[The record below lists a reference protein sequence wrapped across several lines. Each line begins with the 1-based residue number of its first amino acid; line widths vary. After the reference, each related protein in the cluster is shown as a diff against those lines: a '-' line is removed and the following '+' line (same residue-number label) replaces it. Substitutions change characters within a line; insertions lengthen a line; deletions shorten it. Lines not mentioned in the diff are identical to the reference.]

1 MIMSEKQKRT
11 VHYSFKVAEK
21 ESAIIQ
27 KKMQSSDYKNQ
38 SSFFRVMVL
47 NGYVLRLD
55 LSELREATRLLGFL
69 SNNVN
74 QIAIRLHERG
84 SIYETEIEEIVQ
96 QQKQL
101 QDTFDHILISL
112 DKLKQ

>member
-1 MIMSEKQKRT
+1 MSEKQKRT
-11 VHYSFKVAEK
+11 VHYGFKVTEK

-27 KKMQSSDYKNQ
+27 KKMQPSEFKNQ
-38 SSFFRVMVL
+38 SSFFRMMVL
-47 NGYVLRLD
+47 NGHVLHLD
-55 LSELREATRLLGFL
+55 LPELSEAVHLLGFL

-84 SIYETEIEEIVQ
+84 SIYETEIDEIVQ

-101 QDTFDHILISL
+101 QDTLDHILMSL

>member
-1 MIMSEKQKRT
+1 MSEKQKRT
-11 VHYSFKVAEK
+11 VHYSFKVTEK

-27 KKMQSSDYKNQ
+27 KKMQLSDSKNQ

-47 NGYVLRLD
+47 NGSVLRLD

-84 SIYETEIEEIVQ
+84 SVYETEIDEIVQ